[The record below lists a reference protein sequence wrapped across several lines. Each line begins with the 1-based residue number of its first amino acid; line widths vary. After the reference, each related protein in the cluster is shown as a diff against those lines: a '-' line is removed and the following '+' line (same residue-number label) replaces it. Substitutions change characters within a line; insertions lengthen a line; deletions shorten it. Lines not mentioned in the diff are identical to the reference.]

1 MNKIEINKLPELS
14 WEVSEAVNQLRVNLS
29 FCGSDV
35 KTIMVTSSTPNEGK
49 SFVAMQLWKSIA
61 EMGTPALFIDCDFRK
76 SVLRTRYG
84 FSCSGHMK
92 GAPHYLAGQA
102 ELEDVI
108 YETNIKN
115 GYIIP
120 VAKTVAN
127 PAILL
132 ESPKFAQ
139 MIAECRKRFG
149 IILIDTPPLGSVADS
164 LNIATHCDGTVL
176 MIMCGQTPRKL
187 VANSVEQLKR
197 TGTPLLGVVLNAAKN
212 APQKPSPAGILRKR
226 LIVLGIERIELAKMI
241 GSTPPRATLIGRWLD

>member
-49 SFVAMQLWKSIA
+49 SFVTMQLWKSIA

-176 MIMCGQTPRKL
+176 MAMCGQTPRKL

-197 TGTPLLGVVLNAAKN
+197 TGTPLLGVVLNAAKTN
-212 APQKPSPAGILRKR
+212 GSNLYYKKYYGKTGYYYGGGGSA
-226 LIVLGIERIELAKMI
+226 LGAEENKK
-241 GSTPPRATLIGRWLD
+241 G

>member
-49 SFVAMQLWKSIA
+49 SFVTMQLWKSIA

-120 VAKTVAN
+120 VAKTVVN

-132 ESPKFAQ
+132 EPQVCSDDRRVPQALRYHSHRHPAAGQCGRFTEHCHSLRWHGPGDHVRPDSPQAGGKLCGTAQ
-139 MIAECRKRFG
+139 AYRYAAARCGAECCKDQW
-149 IILIDTPPLGSVADS
+149 L
-164 LNIATHCDGTVL
+164 
-176 MIMCGQTPRKL
+176 Q
-187 VANSVEQLKR
+187 
-197 TGTPLLGVVLNAAKN
+197 PLL
-212 APQKPSPAGILRKR
+212 
-226 LIVLGIERIELAKMI
+226 
-241 GSTPPRATLIGRWLD
+241 

>member
-14 WEVSEAVNQLRVNLS
+14 WEVSEAINQLRVNLS

-35 KTIMVTSSTPNEGK
+35 KTIMVTSSVPNEGK

-61 EMGTPALFIDCDFRK
+61 EMGIPALFIDCDFRN
-76 SVLRTRYG
+76 SVLRTHYG

-120 VAKTVAN
+120 VAKTVVN

-149 IILIDTPPLGSVADS
+149 IILIDTSPLGSVADS

-176 MIMCGQTPRKL
+176 IAMCGQTPRKL

-197 TGTPLLGVVLNAAKN
+197 TGTPLLGVVLNAAKTN
-212 APQKPSPAGILRKR
+212 GSNLYYKKYYGKTGYYYGGGPFWARKR
-226 LIVLGIERIELAKMI
+226 IKKADLPL
-241 GSTPPRATLIGRWLD
+241 